1 MFGEGASAREPSTD
15 EVLNFMV
22 SDSSGTVGWVLGFT
36 DDGTWNVDV
45 PAPGSA
51 TTYAFVS
58 RTWGPN
64 VSKYSVFTSCST
76 S

>member
-1 MFGEGASAREPSTD
+1 
-15 EVLNFMV
+15 MV
-22 SDSSGTVGWVLGFT
+22 TNSSGTVGWVLGFT

-45 PAPGSA
+45 PAPGAA

-64 VSKYSVFTSCST
+64 GSKYSVFASCS